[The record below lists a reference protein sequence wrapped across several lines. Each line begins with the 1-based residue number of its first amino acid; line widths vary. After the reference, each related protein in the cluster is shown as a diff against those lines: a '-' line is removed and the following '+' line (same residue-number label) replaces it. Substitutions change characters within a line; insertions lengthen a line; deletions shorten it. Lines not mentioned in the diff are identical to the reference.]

1 MLLNINKLNKSF
13 GVTPIV
19 QDVSFNIQEG
29 EKVALVGVNGAGKS
43 TIFKMITGELT
54 PDSGDIT
61 LSKDATL
68 GYLAQTQDYTS
79 NDTIYDIL
87 LEAFADIIR
96 ISDEMLELEHTFSSL
111 DEITL
116 NKSLKKYDTLVEELR
131 AKNGFEYKSRIKGV
145 LNGLGF
151 TEDEYN
157 RTFNSLSGGEKTRL
171 LLGRLLLSNPDLLLL
186 DEPTNHLDINSI
198 EWLEDYIKTYKNSV
212 LIISHDRFFLDNTVT
227 KIVELENTSAKT
239 YYGNFTDYSVQK
251 EIDREIEMSHYLNQ
265 QKEIQKQQEVIRTLK
280 SYNREKSVKRARS
293 REKLLSKMQ
302 IIDKPDNLPATL
314 NFEITPSIKSGNDVL
329 FVEDLTKG
337 FDDYLFRNISFNVY
351 REDKIALIGDNGVG
365 KTTLIK
371 MIMGD
376 LQQDE
381 GSIKLGTNVNIG
393 YYDQEYSTLSTHKTI
408 FEEIQDANPKLTN
421 TEIRNVLASFVFIGD
436 EVYKK
441 IETLSGG
448 EKGRVA
454 LAKIM
459 LSKANFLILDEPTN
473 HLDMFSKEILENAIN
488 TYTGTVLYISHDR
501 YFINNTA
508 TKVIHLSK
516 EGMTEYSGN
525 YDYYLEHRQNFYTQT
540 EVVEIISANKDD
552 HQKQKQER
560 AEKRK
565 QEKLLKKTEE
575 DISKTEEKIKQCD
588 ELLSQRDVYTDPT
601 RAKEVFDTKS
611 ELEFELENL
620 YMLWDELL

>member
-19 QDVSFNIQEG
+19 QDVTFNLQEG

-79 NDTIYDIL
+79 NDTIYEVL

-151 TEDEYN
+151 TADEYN

-227 KIVELENTSAKT
+227 KIVELENTFAKS

-251 EIDREIEMSHYLNQ
+251 EIDREIELAHYLNQ

-302 IIDKPDNLPATL
+302 VIDKPDNLPATL

-329 FVEDLTKG
+329 FIEDLTKG

-376 LQQDE
+376 LQQDS
-381 GSIKLGTNVNIG
+381 GNIKLGTNVNIG

-421 TEIRNVLASFVFIGD
+421 TEIRNVLASFVFVGD

-516 EGMTEYSGN
+516 EGVTEYLGN

-560 AEKRK
+560 SEKRK
-565 QEKLLKKTEE
+565 QEKLLKKTEQ
-575 DISKTEEKIKQCD
+575 DISKTEEKIKHCD
-588 ELLSQRDVYTDPT
+588 ELLSQPDVYTNPQ

-611 ELEFELENL
+611 ELELTLENL
-620 YMLWDELL
+620 YILWDELL